1 MASEYT
7 TNFNLDK
14 YTSSDKPNLRDQYNS
29 AMDKID
35 DQLHKLDSKYND
47 TSNGLFAFT
56 QKAKEITEKYDSL
69 NSRLTDNE
77 ASINEAK
84 ATIEDNKKIARD
96 DAKKNADDIK
106 ENAKNLKLAEG
117 DRHSLHTMLDT
128 VSTRV
133 TGLNEDVDIAKQEVH
148 NFEKKIGEFQE
159 EIKTND
165 RENKEAIADVDKRV
179 NNKFDTYKHETDA
192 GIAVIKG
199 DLKAHVKVCDEK
211 LAKNIQAIE
220 ETKRDLTVTNKAV
233 ADQSVRDDENF
244 LRAMQAINENKDKIK
259 ANTQKNEQQDEAI
272 SNARTKEEQDHLA
285 QQKQID
291 ANITQLEQHKSTL
304 SEHDARIHD
313 NTDKINKYHDEDV
326 AYKKTYSEKV
336 DNAVVKVDQFN
347 KDLLEAKKQI
357 TDQSVRDDTNFNDVK
372 QKYSEV
378 KELADKHDNTIKNLI
393 YFADTTKAVFTDV
406 DKALQDRYSK
416 AESDAKYETIA
427 NATAHDQSLEVT
439 QNKLDAVEAKQNEIN
454 TKTLQHDEAIQ
465 HLKDNVAG
473 RATAQDLTTFKQDV
487 NKELQDRYTK
497 AESDAKYETVGDAA
511 SHAQTLEVTQNKVNA
526 IEEKQNNINTKT
538 LAHDE
543 AIQNLKNDVAAR
555 ATSQDLALL
564 KEALDQNKDGKLDFI
579 ENAEK
584 LNQLESSMHTEL
596 EKKAT
601 RDELT
606 QAINNAKNELTTNND
621 TKFKD
626 YETKA
631 DAEVAH
637 NELKS
642 SIKAATTDIDGKLE
656 KYVTTEQASKDYSD
670 LHNAITQTVIDTKNL
685 LNSYETKADAD
696 TAHTTLS
703 ENIAQ
708 LNVKLIDKADKSEVP
723 NVDTIKQAV
732 ATDAIAKLDEKL
744 KDYQTVATA
753 KNIAEQT
760 TIAIQGVNTKVDT
773 KANKSDVP
781 TLDSIKQALATNFAD
796 VRTEIDDKIKNKP
809 DVYVIDDNQ
818 NAIQGSTYRPVKTL
832 YATGNQDISI
842 LKDEVT
848 IHSPILTDMNYVKNN
863 TTQVYGYN
871 DRKNEVA
878 GPEGEETYSA
888 KHELLPHVET
898 TIYNKASDK
907 SYDKPGKF
915 NDNALTTV
923 DYVEKRVKSAADSL
937 TTTIQNNVQNAL
949 EPKLTEL
956 MKSSRDAL
964 DKKTS
969 VYTYKDNVGN
979 PVSSINTTV
988 GIDEINYDH
997 IDNCMGGQP
1006 ALADTKYVDW
1016 AVKYAKNPQFIQY
1029 SEEDGELK
1037 KTPLNNIDIPIADY
1051 AIDELEKEGLVHAI
1065 DFDSGLTTKAYVD
1078 KAIKKNAGG
1087 STIYSHNDIKL
1098 DKVNITKVQH
1108 TGRINPNEPKPTYND
1123 NELTTVGYVNASS
1136 SVILNNEGKRVRTV
1150 KTTILPTTP
1159 TSSTPVYDSN
1169 DLVTVKYLN
1178 KYIQDNEKTIIRNNQ
1193 PLLFPP
1199 NYLYAG
1205 VNETAST
1212 TKYEYF
1218 LWIVS
1223 YNTSRGQVELRVNEW
1238 MGGKQ
1243 SFCLVPDKDISPDY
1257 PIPTDAS
1264 IVSTGICK
1272 SLKPNY
1278 YVEVVVASDSYKIFV
1293 YHNNE
1298 QYMVSNYKVYFTHTM
1313 ILN

>member
-14 YTSSDKPNLRDQYNS
+14 YASSDKPNLRDQYNS

-192 GIAVIKG
+192 GITVIKG

-291 ANITQLEQHKSTL
+291 ANIAQLEQHKSTL

-406 DKALQDRYSK
+406 DKALQDRYTK

-439 QNKLDAVEAKQNEIN
+439 QNKLNAVEAKQNEIN

-465 HLKDNVAG
+465 HLKDSVSG
-473 RATAQDLTTFKQDV
+473 RATA
-487 NKELQDRYTK
+487 
-497 AESDAKYETVGDAA
+497 
-511 SHAQTLEVTQNKVNA
+511 
-526 IEEKQNNINTKT
+526 
-538 LAHDE
+538 
-543 AIQNLKNDVAAR
+543 
-555 ATSQDLALL
+555 QDLALL

-606 QAINNAKNELTTNND
+606 QAIANAKNELATNSD
-621 TKFKD
+621 TKLKD
-626 YETKA
+626 Y
-631 DAEVAH
+631 
-637 NELKS
+637 
-642 SIKAATTDIDGKLE
+642 
-656 KYVTTEQASKDYSD
+656 VTNAQASKDYSD
-670 LHNAITQTVIDTKNL
+670 LHNAITQVSTDTANL
-685 LNSYETKADAD
+685 LKSYETKEDAD
-696 TAHTTLS
+696 KAHNEL
-703 ENIAQ
+703 
-708 LNVKLIDKADKSEVP
+708 KSSIQQV
-723 NVDTIKQAV
+723 VTDTN
-732 ATDAIAKLDEKL
+732 DKL
-744 KDYQTVATA
+744 KGYVTEDSADMNYVNNDELRNTKEELTA
-753 KNIAEQT
+753 KINE
-760 TIAIQGVNTKVDT
+760 

-781 TLDSIKQALATNFAD
+781 SIDSIKQAVTTD
-796 VRTEIDDKIKNKP
+796 TDSKISEKLKDYETVEHAKN
-809 DVYVIDDNQ
+809 
-818 NAIQGSTYRPVKTL
+818 NAIAFTTSVKR
-832 YATGNQDISI
+832 
-842 LKDEVT
+842 
-848 IHSPILTDMNYVKNN
+848 LTDDL
-863 TTQVYGYN
+863 TTKV
-871 DRKNEVA
+871 
-878 GPEGEETYSA
+878 
-888 KHELLPHVET
+888 
-898 TIYNKASDK
+898 DK
-907 SYDKPGKF
+907 STF
-915 NDNALTTV
+915 NSQIEDIKKSKCTIVKDGGVIVHRQEITIGHDLQEPYPDEALTTV
-923 DYVEKRVKSAADSL
+923 QYVNAKLDDKANKSDIPNAD
-937 TTTIQNNVQNAL
+937 TITNAVRDKL
-949 EPKLTEL
+949 DPQLTEL
-956 MKSSRDAL
+956 MKSSRYAL

-969 VYTYKDNVGN
+969 VYTYKDNVGD

-988 GIDEINYDH
+988 GVDEINYVH
-997 IDNCMGGQP
+997 IDNYMGGRP
-1006 ALADTKYVDW
+1006 VLADTKYVDW
-1016 AVKYAKNPQFIQY
+1016 SFNQQKSVFETKEDAQETKNTVQSLIVKPFTRLQKINYTH
-1029 SEEDGELK
+1029 DGDDLIGHPEPLK
-1037 KTPLNNIDIPIADY
+1037 TATVLDKASADAAGGRDKTLS
-1051 AIDELEKEGLVHAI
+1051 
-1065 DFDSGLTTKAYVD
+1065 DSYLTTKDYVDDVVKKKAGGTKITAWTWPATSDGQVMEIPVPEAHILFNSDPDELNEDQLQASTGFIPTKLYVDTAIRKAKSSSTTGTVIKKANGYKLPDLHITSPTDNENEIKKYDNGYIATLNDVKSYVD
-1078 KAIKKNAGG
+1078 KPNIGELNLHYIGVEPGEFKQKAHDCHGIVYIGIIYRDYYGGEILAKIDNILSVNNTYVISESHSTLGMASKMCVPLSEYEFIKGAALLTNNHLNSALKNIDGVE
-1087 STIYSHNDIKL
+1087 TITPKMRIVNGVLEYELEYNAYYHINAAMKSNIEL
-1098 DKVNITKVQH
+1098 DHIDVFKI
-1108 TGRINPNEPKPTYND
+1108 IY
-1123 NELTTVGYVNASS
+1123 AS
-1136 SVILNNEGKRVRTV
+1136 V
-1150 KTTILPTTP
+1150 
-1159 TSSTPVYDSN
+1159 
-1169 DLVTVKYLN
+1169 
-1178 KYIQDNEKTIIRNNQ
+1178 
-1193 PLLFPP
+1193 
-1199 NYLYAG
+1199 
-1205 VNETAST
+1205 
-1212 TKYEYF
+1212 
-1218 LWIVS
+1218 
-1223 YNTSRGQVELRVNEW
+1223 
-1238 MGGKQ
+1238 
-1243 SFCLVPDKDISPDY
+1243 
-1257 PIPTDAS
+1257 
-1264 IVSTGICK
+1264 
-1272 SLKPNY
+1272 
-1278 YVEVVVASDSYKIFV
+1278 
-1293 YHNNE
+1293 
-1298 QYMVSNYKVYFTHTM
+1298 
-1313 ILN
+1313 